1 MNSSPNAEKN
11 SQDMQAIRDKQ
22 EKRKKKIIK
31 GVLIFSAVVIVLS
44 AVFAGLDPQALAQ
57 KWFGEDEAEK
67 EPLTFYPIDDPWNFP
82 DNPDYQDMDRRLFVH
97 NPFEGTTYSVE
108 ESQLPEEDEFVSFFY
123 DYFQAI
129 IQGDVEAFLDMHA
142 SDYQGAEE
150 LPSDFTSQMVYD
162 ITLYPQTEGGTVVA
176 YRVDYRIYRNNGT
189 LRSDMESDTIRP
201 LIFVLTEEDG
211 ELKIKSVL
219 PYTSIRK

>member
-11 SQDMQAIRDKQ
+11 SPDMQAIRDKQ

-82 DNPDYQDMDRRLFVH
+82 DNRDYQDMDRRLFVH
-97 NPFEGTTYSVE
+97 NPFEGTTYSV
-108 ESQLPEEDEFVSFFY
+108 
-123 DYFQAI
+123 
-129 IQGDVEAFLDMHA
+129 
-142 SDYQGAEE
+142 
-150 LPSDFTSQMVYD
+150 
-162 ITLYPQTEGGTVVA
+162 
-176 YRVDYRIYRNNGT
+176 
-189 LRSDMESDTIRP
+189 
-201 LIFVLTEEDG
+201 
-211 ELKIKSVL
+211 
-219 PYTSIRK
+219 